1 MPAPW
6 ERRPRRDLFVT
17 QRLNRGEDAAPTAI
31 YPWQS
36 VPIRGYIISQRRR
49 AMKTY
54 KNYVNN
60 EWVTAAATREI
71 INPATGEAIA
81 TVPEASKEDV
91 DRAIAAARTTF
102 DSTDWRDSSKA
113 QMRGRILFK
122 MADLVRKNM
131 AKLAELETRNTGKPI
146 VESEFDMNDT
156 ATCFEYNGG
165 LATKYHGET
174 LNVPDN
180 ALNFTL
186 KEPVGVCGLIIP
198 WNYPLMLAAWKL
210 GPAIAAG
217 CTVVLKPAEQTPLTM
232 LEFCKLVQKHI
243 PELPAGVLNVVTGD
257 GPIAGRAL
265 VESPH
270 VEKIAF
276 TGGTD
281 TGKAILRSIGSSHLK
296 KVSLE
301 LGGKSP
307 NIYFA
312 DADLDAATDGALFGV
327 FINQGEVCSAGSRV
341 LVQKDIWKKFMDR
354 MKEKTK
360 RIKLG
365 DPLKRDTKM
374 GPLVSEEHQQK
385 VLSYIEL
392 GKQEAKLICGG
403 SSRPGGIATALRKG
417 FYVEPTIFE
426 TDNTTRIAREEI
438 FGPVV
443 ACIPFKDEADAIRIA
458 NDTPYGLA
466 AAVWSRD
473 IFKCL
478 RVVKNLRAGIV
489 WVNSIQPCYVESPW
503 GGYKQSGQGREM
515 SLHGIEEFLETKQV
529 HINLN
534 EAPLG
539 WY

>member
-1 MPAPW
+1 
-6 ERRPRRDLFVT
+6 
-17 QRLNRGEDAAPTAI
+17 
-31 YPWQS
+31 
-36 VPIRGYIISQRRR
+36 
-49 AMKTY
+49 MKTY

-60 EWVTAAATREI
+60 QWVGAAETRTI
-71 INPATGEAIA
+71 INPATGQPVAV
-81 TVPEASKEDV
+81 VPEANRQDAE
-91 DRAIAAARTTF
+91 RAIAAARAAF
-102 DSTDWRDSSKA
+102 DKTDWRESSKA

-122 MADLVRKNM
+122 MAALVRKHM
-131 AKLAELETRNTGKPI
+131 AKLAELETLNCGKPI
-146 VESEFDMNDT
+146 VESEYDMNDT

-186 KEPVGVCGLIIP
+186 KEPVGVCGLIVP

-217 CTVVLKPAEQTPLTM
+217 CTVVVKPARQTPLTM
-232 LEFCKLVQKHI
+232 LEFCRLAQKEI
-243 PELPAGVLNVVTGD
+243 PELPPGVLNVITGD
-257 GPIAGRAL
+257 GTVVGRAL
-265 VESPH
+265 AESPD
-270 VEKIAF
+270 VDKISL

-281 TGKAILRSIGSSHLK
+281 TGKAILRSIGSSHIK
-296 KVSLE
+296 KITFE

-341 LVQKDIWKKFMDR
+341 LVQQDIWKKFMDR

-365 DPLKRDTKM
+365 DPLKRETKM
-374 GPLVSEEHQQK
+374 GPLVTKEHRDK
-385 VLSYIEL
+385 VMSYIEM
-392 GKQEAKLICGG
+392 GKKEAKLLMGG
-403 SSRPGGIATALRKG
+403 NPLKG
-417 FYVEPTIFE
+417 KGWFVEPTIFE

-443 ACIPFKDEADAIRIA
+443 ACIPFKDEADAIKIA

-478 RVVKNLRAGIV
+478 RTVKALRAGIV
-489 WVNSIQPCYVESPW
+489 WVNTMQPCYVESPW

-515 SLHGIEEFLETKQV
+515 SMHGIEEFLETKQV

-534 EAPLG
+534 EAGIG